1 MCVPHVPLGEGD
13 IMEKRPHNSL
23 HSMGHN
29 KIQNFVHE
37 IKVLFEVGV
46 GGFRYTFVIPVYQRR
61 GGGWM
66 VIRAHNSYRS
76 MVASNFQK
84 NVLGYSSDFGT
95 HSMFQFTRGA
105 GRGK

>member
-1 MCVPHVPLGEGD
+1 
-13 IMEKRPHNSL
+13 MEKRPHNFL

-46 GGFRYTFVIPVYQRR
+46 GGFSYTFEIPVYQRR

-76 MVASNFQK
+76 MVASNFKKMCLDTVATLEHIQC
-84 NVLGYSSDFGT
+84 SSLPG
-95 HSMFQFTRGA
+95 
-105 GRGK
+105 GRDGENK